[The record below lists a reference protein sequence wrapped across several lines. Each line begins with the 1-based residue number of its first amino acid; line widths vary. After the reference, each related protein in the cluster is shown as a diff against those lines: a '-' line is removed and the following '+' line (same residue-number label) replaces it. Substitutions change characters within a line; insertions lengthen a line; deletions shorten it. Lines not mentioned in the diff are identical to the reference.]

1 MRGRRR
7 FQAAQEGR
15 LDGIMRK
22 AVQMQEAIEMQA
34 EVPAVTGESGANGSG
49 QTPAER
55 QGSIDRQND
64 GSRASPRPRMRF
76 LLGSWLP
83 HSQGR
88 ASSAKH
94 LTTASAILVLI
105 PQGTKGEKV
114 R

>member
-1 MRGRRR
+1 
-7 FQAAQEGR
+7 
-15 LDGIMRK
+15 
-22 AVQMQEAIEMQA
+22 MQEAIEMQA

-88 ASSAKH
+88 ASSAKFA
-94 LTTASAILVLI
+94 TPTSTI
-105 PQGTKGEKV
+105 PALFPEGTDGEKD